1 MGIVEKIKEIE
12 AEMARTQKN
21 KATEYHLGVL
31 KARLAKLR
39 SELLDPTSGSGG
51 GGKGDG
57 FEVARVGD
65 ARVALIGFPS
75 VGKSS
80 LLNHLTDT
88 KSEEAAYE
96 FTTLTCIPGNVYY
109 KGCRIQLLDLPG
121 IIEGAAY
128 GRGRGRQVIAVAKS
142 ADLILM
148 VLDAGKEEEKNH
160 REILERELETVGLRL
175 NKEPPRIYFKVKNAG
190 GIKFNATVKLT
201 RMGDDPYD
209 TVYKILHEY
218 RIHNAEVIFRDDY
231 GVDEFIDVVEG
242 NRKYVKCLYV
252 YNKIDTVCIEDVDHL
267 ARLPYSTVCSIRM
280 NLNVETVLELI
291 WEYMGLLRIYTK
303 KRAEPPSFDEPV
315 VLSKYRNGLTVE
327 GAVSQISLELLE
339 KFNYALVWGTS
350 TKYSPQHCGLA
361 HILEDEDVIQIVKK
375 TVTQEKHDKNY
386 AQQCQAV
393 YDKYKK
399 KKKAAKGG

>member
-1 MGIVEKIKEIE
+1 MGIIEKIKEIE

-21 KATEYHLGVL
+21 KATEYHFGVM

-39 SELLDPTSGSGG
+39 SELLEPASGSSSS
-51 GGKGDG
+51 KGDG

-201 RMGDDPYD
+201 QLGDDPYD

-252 YNKIDTVCIEDVDHL
+252 YNKIDTVCIEDVDRL
-267 ARLPYSTVCSIRM
+267 ARLPHSTVCSIRM
-280 NLNVETVLELI
+280 NLNVDTVLELI

-303 KRAEPPSFDEPV
+303 KRSEPPSFEEPV

-327 GAVSQISLELLE
+327 GAVKQISQDLLE
-339 KFNYALVWGTS
+339 KFSYALVWGTS

-361 HILEDEDVIQIVKK
+361 HILEDEDVLQIVKK